1 MQAADPLTAPA
12 PSVTHREVIF
22 RLQAAIDA
30 ALAPVLPAL
39 AAEPFALLDF
49 PDHANVGDSAIWL
62 GELAWLTR
70 NAGRAPALTCRFDDP
85 ADRLDRLPPGPILLH
100 GGGNFGDVWPQH
112 QLFREAVL
120 ARFPGRPVVQMPQS
134 IHYGDATALART
146 ARVIERHGAF
156 TLLVRDR
163 PSMELARRHFPCEAR
178 LCPDMAFALGELPRP
193 AAPDLDVLLL
203 LRTDREAVG
212 GPAPADLPA
221 DWPVEDWLT
230 DDPGLYRAALRRTRL
245 GAVLSLDPP
254 AWAGRPA
261 GWTWRTG
268 WPGRGSGAG
277 WRSCR
282 GRASSSPTG
291 CMSMS
296 WPPCSGCRMSSW
308 TTATARSGGSRTASA
323 QGGTDAAAPRAAPR
337 RWRSPG
343 AIWRPPGADP
353 RGSTGRPRPRGAR
366 SGGP

>member
-12 PSVTHREVIF
+12 RSVTHREVIL

-62 GELAWLTR
+62 GELAWLKR
-70 NAGRAPALTCRFDDP
+70 RAGRSPALTCRVDDP

-134 IHYGDATALART
+134 IHYADATALART
-146 ARVIERHGAF
+146 ARAIERHGAF

-163 PSMELARRHFPCEAR
+163 PSLELARRHFPCEAR

-203 LRTDREAVG
+203 LRTDREAVA
-212 GPAPADLPA
+212 GPAPAHLPA

-230 DDPGLYRAALRRTRL
+230 DDPGMYRAALLRTRL
-245 GAVLSLDPP
+245 GAVLSLDPRRLGR
-254 AWAGRPA
+254 AARGLDLANRLAGARL
-261 GWTWRTG
+261 
-268 WPGRGSGAG
+268 GRGVTQLSRARFVITDRLHVHVLATLLGLPHAVLDNSYG
-277 WRSCR
+277 KI
-282 GRASSSPTG
+282 GRFADSFGTRWDGCSRAASL
-291 CMSMS
+291 
-296 WPPCSGCRMSSW
+296 
-308 TTATARSGGSRTASA
+308 AEAV
-323 QGGTDAAAPRAAPR
+323 AAARRPLAAAE
-337 RWRSPG
+337 S
-343 AIWRPPGADP
+343 
-353 RGSTGRPRPRGAR
+353 
-366 SGGP
+366 